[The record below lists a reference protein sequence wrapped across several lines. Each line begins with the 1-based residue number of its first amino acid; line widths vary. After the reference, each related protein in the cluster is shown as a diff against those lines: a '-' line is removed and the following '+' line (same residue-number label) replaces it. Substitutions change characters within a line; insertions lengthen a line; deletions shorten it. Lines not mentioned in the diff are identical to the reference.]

1 MRTRNGDSAKSTP
14 TKKTPPTR
22 KIATRATS
30 TPAETKRD
38 SGSKAKQA
46 KSNETTP
53 PQVTPSSGSSL
64 EHSAV
69 GEGNAPADAAVVTPV
84 KKTVAS
90 GTSSGVKKK
99 LVKTRTPSSRKVIA
113 SQTPISQG
121 SHKARA
127 EESPKEEVEDAMT
140 EENVRGFPM
149 QELSKMQL
157 EAVVENVAEGT
168 KEEEEDTALED
179 DDEAVKED
187 QTSMEVVEN
196 MGDSLIAKEHGME
209 VAKFSEDK
217 VSNHDNKERLGDS
230 SKQKEPALV
239 EVAKHNDIIE
249 AIFQYKEETDEDPEE
264 EELENVDDKEEPETV
279 PVDKEEDLKSKLLG
293 ENFQSELDDYGS
305 YEDYGDCVDYG
316 EHDEEEF
323 ADDDMEEPAD
333 EAETLE
339 DERRELNAIA
349 KDRKIKKEHEIFI
362 GGLDRDATEEDVR
375 KVFER
380 IGEVIEVRLHKNFST
395 NRNKGYAFVKFAN
408 KEHAKRALT
417 EMKNPVICGKRCG
430 TAPSEDNDTLF
441 VGNICNTWTKEA
453 IKQKLKDY
461 GVEGVENI
469 NLVSDIQHEGLSR
482 GFAFVMFSC
491 HVDAMAAYKRLQKP
505 DVVFGHPE
513 RTVKVAFAE
522 PLREPD
528 PEIMAHVKTVFLD
541 GVPPHW
547 KENQIRDQIKGY
559 GDVIRIVLARNM
571 STAKRKDY
579 GFIDFSTH
587 EAAVA
592 CINAINNKE
601 FSDGN
606 SKVKLRARL
615 SNPMPKT
622 QAVKGGMS
630 GGFRIGHGSSR
641 TFSRYGRGSGRA
653 GHHFNR
659 ANFQRGRGF
668 YQHGRNHSSRMGPT
682 EYDFDNRYTEF
693 HGRQFIGRGG
703 RSFRGGYNAPSR
715 AAAGAGPS
723 RSNPTRL
730 WPDGPDRGYGE
741 HHSYRR
747 QPFSQGE
754 DFDRPFIGRQVDDP
768 YFYDDRA
775 HGVKRSFHVMDHE
788 PDCMGPRRFRPRLDY
803 NDPVIPFHG
812 SHHHDNVGA
821 CSNHYSDDYHVP
833 NYGAHPPYPPYYGD
847 DRLYGGGYF
856 Y

>member
-1 MRTRNGDSAKSTP
+1 MRTRNGDSGKSTP

-22 KIATRATS
+22 KSVTRATS

-53 PQVTPSSGSSL
+53 PQVTPSSG

-69 GEGNAPADAAVVTPV
+69 EEGKAPADAAVVTPV

-90 GTSSGVKKK
+90 KK
-99 LVKTRTPSSRKVIA
+99 LVKTRTPSSRKVTA
-113 SQTPISQG
+113 SQTPNSEEA
-121 SHKARA
+121 HKARA
-127 EESPKEEVEDAMT
+127 EESPKEAVEDASK
-140 EENVRGFPM
+140 EENVRESPM
-149 QELSKMQL
+149 LELSKMEVE

-168 KEEEEDTALED
+168 KEEDEYTTLED
-179 DDEAVKED
+179 DDKSVKED

-196 MGDSLIAKEHGME
+196 MGDSLIAKEHVME

-217 VSNHDNKERLGDS
+217 LSNHDNKEQVGDS
-230 SKQKEPALV
+230 LKQKEPALV

-264 EELENVDDKEEPETV
+264 EELENVDDNEEPEIV
-279 PVDKEEDLKSKLLG
+279 PIDKEEDMKNMLLG

-305 YEDYGDCVDYG
+305 YEEYGDRVDYG
-316 EHDEEEF
+316 EHEEEDF
-323 ADDDMEEPAD
+323 ADDDIEEPAD
-333 EAETLE
+333 EIETLE
-339 DERRELNAIA
+339 DERTELNAIA

-380 IGEVIEVRLHKNFST
+380 IGEVVEVRLHKNFST

-482 GFAFVMFSC
+482 GFAFVVFSC

-541 GVPPHW
+541 GVPPQW
-547 KENQIRDQIKGY
+547 NENQIREQIKGY

-592 CINAINNKE
+592 CINGINNKE

-606 SKVKLRARL
+606 SKVKLKARL

-641 TFSRYGRGSGRA
+641 TFSRYGRGFGRA
-653 GHHFNR
+653 GHHFNW
-659 ANFQRGRGF
+659 ANFQRGKF
-668 YQHGRNHSSRMGPT
+668 YQHGREHISRMGPT
-682 EYDFDNRYTEF
+682 EYDFDDRYTKF

-723 RSNPTRL
+723 RPNPTRL
-730 WPDGPDRGYGE
+730 WHDGRDRGYGE
-741 HHSYRR
+741 HRSYRR
-747 QPFSQGE
+747 QPVSQGE

-768 YFYDDRA
+768 YFYDDR
-775 HGVKRSFHVMDHE
+775 GIKRSFHAMDHE
-788 PDCMGPRRFRPRLDY
+788 PDYMGPRRFRPRLDY
-803 NDPVIPFHG
+803 NNDPVIPYHG

-821 CSNHYSDDYHVP
+821 CGNPYSDDYHVP
-833 NYGAHPPYPPYYGD
+833 DYGAYPPYPPYYGD